1 MSNVTFHK
9 TRQGIIM
16 MCGAMLL
23 LPVLDCIAKILG
35 EGGISSGQIVL
46 FRFVLQVLLLFPIL
60 VITNRLKFNYEY
72 LGLQIVRALAMG
84 ITTFCFFIA
93 VKHMPLADSIS
104 IFFVEP
110 MILTLLSV
118 ILLGEVIRLRRVVA
132 IVIGFAGALIV
143 IRPQFASVGVIAFLP
158 LIAAF
163 CFAVY
168 MLITRY
174 FSDKITPLQLQFQMG
189 IIISPI
195 TALLMLAFPD
205 TEGLHF
211 VNPNWKEYQ
220 LLFLLGLV
228 GALGHLLIVFA
239 TTKAPANLLAP
250 FQYLEIV
257 GATILGFMIF
267 DNIPSN
273 FTFFGIS
280 LIVASG
286 IYLWYR
292 ENRVDQVN
300 RTEISNFKR

>member
-1 MSNVTFHK
+1 MRNSLTPK
-9 TRQGIIM
+9 AEQGIGL

-23 LPVLDCIAKILG
+23 LPLLDCIAKILG

-46 FRFVLQVLLLFPIL
+46 FRFVMQVLLLLPVL
-60 VITNRLKFNYEY
+60 VVAKQMKFNFDYF
-72 LGLQIVRALAMG
+72 GLQVIRALAMG
-84 ITTFCFFIA
+84 TTTFCFFIA
-93 VKHMPLADSIS
+93 VKHMPLADSIA

-118 ILLGEVIRLRRVVA
+118 IFLSEVIRIRRIVA
-132 IVIGFAGALIV
+132 IIIGFIGALII
-143 IRPQFASVGVIAFLP
+143 IRPQFNSVGMIAFLP

-174 FSDKITPLQLQFQMG
+174 FSEKIPPFQLQFQMG

-195 TALLMLAFPD
+195 MAFLILAFPEY
-205 TEGLHF
+205 EGLYF
-211 VNPNWKEYQ
+211 LIPSWREYQ

-228 GALGHLLIVFA
+228 AALGHLLIVFA

-257 GATILGFMIF
+257 GATFLGFIIF
-267 DNIPSN
+267 HDIPSHL
-273 FTFFGIS
+273 TFFGIF
-280 LIVASG
+280 LIVVSG
-286 IYLWYR
+286 IYLWYQ
-292 ENRVDQVN
+292 ENKDEQANKFQMRN
-300 RTEISNFKR
+300 